1 MHLAQETAEKV
12 LEAYG
17 AERISFVLAN
27 TIQKHSYDGRYSR
40 DNKAWAETIQIPE
53 NVSRGTDLNADYIVN
68 SHPAVLDGFVN
79 LFRKAGQEM
88 NHEQEMGQND
98 IWNLS
103 GQETELA
110 YQAEDRFCL
119 SRIQKAVMIIHFMVW
134 ITGR

>member
-98 IWNLS
+98 I
-103 GQETELA
+103 
-110 YQAEDRFCL
+110 
-119 SRIQKAVMIIHFMVW
+119 
-134 ITGR
+134 